1 MAKAAAEY
9 LSKGRL
15 VSVEGK
21 ITTRTYEKDNE
32 IKTATSI
39 VASKWKALD
48 PNPQKKKRQEYSESA
63 DNEPAYDDIPL

>member
-21 ITTRTYEKDNE
+21 ITTRTYEKDSE

-39 VASKWKALD
+39 VANKWKALD
-48 PNPQKKKRQEYSESA
+48 PNPQKKKKEEYSESTE
-63 DNEPAYDDIPL
+63 NEYANDDIPI

>member
-21 ITTRTYEKDNE
+21 ITTRTYEKIN
-32 IKTATSI
+32 
-39 VASKWKALD
+39 
-48 PNPQKKKRQEYSESA
+48 
-63 DNEPAYDDIPL
+63 